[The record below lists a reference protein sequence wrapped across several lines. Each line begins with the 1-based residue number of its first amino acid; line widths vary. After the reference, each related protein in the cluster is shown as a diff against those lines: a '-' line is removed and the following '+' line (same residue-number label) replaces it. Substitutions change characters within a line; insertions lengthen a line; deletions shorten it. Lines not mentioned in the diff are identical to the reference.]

1 MDFMGLLLVEDGG
14 EEALDVALDGAEEEA
29 LAVALDGAEEEA
41 LDGDGLFRHIYLGLD
56 HEAAA
61 KMMNVSR

>member
-41 LDGDGLFRHIYLGLD
+41 LDGDGMPHHMHLIIHPMILIM
-56 HEAAA
+56 
-61 KMMNVSR
+61 K